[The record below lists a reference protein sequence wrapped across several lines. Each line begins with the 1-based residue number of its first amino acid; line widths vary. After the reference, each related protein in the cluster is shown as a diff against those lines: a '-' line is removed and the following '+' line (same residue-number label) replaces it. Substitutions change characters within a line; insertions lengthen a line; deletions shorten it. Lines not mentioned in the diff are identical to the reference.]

1 MIIQT
6 TTMTYNI
13 ISVYDNNGIAYKTR
27 VNDIQRDLHI
37 MTYINNDGALTHTVN
52 GNKIE
57 DLI

>member
-1 MIIQT
+1 
-6 TTMTYNI
+6 MTYNI